1 MDVCFEFDA
10 SSLDG
15 STLVAF
21 ETLMKDG
28 KTVAE
33 HVDLED
39 PEQTVFVEKTPRDHP
54 ADARLSKTG
63 DGKAAIALAL
73 AAAAT
78 VSAIAAVAVARKR
91 SNLRR

>member
-39 PEQTVFVEKTPRDHP
+39 PEQTVFVEKTRATTPPMRAFPRRET
-54 ADARLSKTG
+54 ARPPS
-63 DGKAAIALAL
+63 
-73 AAAAT
+73 
-78 VSAIAAVAVARKR
+78 R
-91 SNLRR
+91 SRLQPPRRSPRSQPSP